1 MHGLHRARSSAA
13 ALLLAFVLLL
23 PALTACFSTGPP
35 RGTELTSRSVA
46 TDFQLTDQF
55 GHSRS
60 LSEHAGNVVLLTF
73 LYTHCPDI
81 CPVVADHVRN
91 VHRMLGE
98 DTGEVSIVVVSVD
111 PERDTVEAA
120 LEYSEA
126 WHMHDTW
133 SYLVG
138 SEQDLSPVWDAYYV
152 DPVRVDTAES
162 GADTG
167 AGNGDA
173 TGVDALYQGVKLRYT
188 VDHSAPVYLID
199 RAGVSRVLFTLPMD
213 PADIAHDVNL
223 LLNE

>member
-1 MHGLHRARSSAA
+1 MPGVHWARSQAVAFLLVA
-13 ALLLAFVLLL
+13 ALFLS
-23 PALTACFSTGPP
+23 ALTACSSAGPP

-46 TDFQLTDQF
+46 ADFELTDQF
-55 GHSRS
+55 GRSRS

-91 VHRMLGE
+91 VHRLLDE
-98 DTGEVSIVVVSVD
+98 RAGEVSIVVVSVD

-126 WHMHDTW
+126 WQMQDDW

-138 SEQDLSPVWDAYYV
+138 SEEELRPVWDAYYV
-152 DPVRVDTAES
+152 DPVRMDIAEN
-162 GADTG
+162 GADI
-167 AGNGDA
+167 GNGDGDLS
-173 TGVDALYQGVKLRYT
+173 GVDALYQGAELRYT

-199 RAGVSRVLFTLPMD
+199 RDGVQRVLFTLPMD
-213 PADIAHDVNL
+213 PADIVHDVGL